1 MIFYEQKS
9 IVTCLTTGWSP
20 LLSNGAT
27 EQAIRM
33 ISALRQ
39 GSWPPLPAHK
49 PEKMNWLP
57 RIAMNQSN
65 GTFSIQNWSAV
76 ATHNPNDLKIKHN
89 DYKHLT
95 CAIG

>member
-39 GSWPPLPAHK
+39 GSCPPCPQTRENELASKDRYESIKWNIFNSKLVTGQLLPPTTQMLSK
-49 PEKMNWLP
+49 LNTMITN
-57 RIAMNQSN
+57 I
-65 GTFSIQNWSAV
+65 
-76 ATHNPNDLKIKHN
+76 
-89 DYKHLT
+89 
-95 CAIG
+95 